1 MTVVFSQAGVFIYP
15 TVASASH
22 GLSSLYKIDSNMTS
36 ASLDNA
42 VSPASLSDSTK
53 TNPLRRNDIRNVVI
67 IAHVDHG
74 KTTLVDCLLRQ
85 SGQYR
90 DTELKGERILDSN
103 DLERERGI
111 TILSKNIAIHYRGV
125 KINLIDTPGHADFG
139 GEVERVVKM
148 ADGALVLVDA
158 AEGPMPQTRFVLEKA
173 LQAGVRPIV
182 VVNKVD
188 RPDGRPH
195 EALDEALELLA
206 ELGGEEQLDA
216 ASYVYASSKEGY
228 ATHDPKTATK
238 DMRPLLDLLVDS
250 LPGPEVENEAP
261 LQMMVTTLDWSE
273 YVGRI
278 AVGRISAGKIEAGQT
293 IDLHQKGGVSKQK
306 VGGLFIFD
314 KLGRVPAES
323 VEAGDIVAIE
333 GLGSIEIGDTISDV
347 DANNALPRLTVDEPT
362 LEMVFSV
369 NSSPMVGREGKYVT
383 TRQLKAR
390 LEKELERN
398 VALRVEMVEG
408 TEAYAVKGR
417 GVLHLAILIETMRRE
432 GFELSVGKP
441 RVIFKEINGKKH
453 EPFET
458 LRVEVPTDAMGPV
471 MELVGNR
478 RGTLEEL
485 SQRGEY
491 SLLRFLIPSR
501 GLIGL
506 RTRLLNATRGTA
518 IIHHRFESYRAV
530 EGELPKRA
538 NGVLVSMTS
547 GKTMPHA
554 MFLLQDRSELI
565 VPAGVEVYEGMIV
578 GENARENDMI
588 VNPCREKKLTN
599 VRASGSDDNVIL
611 KPSRTLSLEA
621 ALEYI
626 EEDELVEVTPENIR
640 LRKILLTES
649 ARRRQGR
656 NG

>member
-1 MTVVFSQAGVFIYP
+1 M
-15 TVASASH
+15 
-22 GLSSLYKIDSNMTS
+22 
-36 ASLDNA
+36 
-42 VSPASLSDSTK
+42 
-53 TNPLRRNDIRNVVI
+53 RREDIRNVVI

-90 DTELKGERILDSN
+90 DTELRGERILDSN

-111 TILSKNIAIHYRGV
+111 TILAKNIAIHYRGV

-139 GEVERVVKM
+139 GEVERVVSM

-173 LQAGVRPIV
+173 LEAGARPIV

-188 RPDGRPH
+188 RPDGRPR

-206 ELGGEEQLDA
+206 ELGGEHQLDNVK
-216 ASYVYASSKEGY
+216 YVFTSAKEGY
-228 ATHDPKTATK
+228 ATFDPKVPTDSMTT
-238 DMRPLLDLLVDS
+238 LLDLLVDG
-250 LPGPEVENEAP
+250 LPGPEADPDAP

-278 AVGRISAGKIEAGQT
+278 AVGRINTGRIRTGQHV
-293 IDLHQKGGVSKQK
+293 DLHSHGGARRIKIS
-306 VGGLFIFD
+306 GLYVFD
-314 KLGRVPAES
+314 KLGRVPTEEAS
-323 VEAGDIVAIE
+323 AGDLVSIE
-333 GLGSIEIGDTISDV
+333 GLEEVEIGDTITAV
-347 DANNALPRLTVDEPT
+347 DSGVAMTRLAVDEPT

-369 NSSPMVGREGKYVT
+369 NTSPLVGREGKYVT

-398 VALRVEMVEG
+398 VALRVEPVEG
-408 TEAYAVKGR
+408 TEAYAVRGR

-441 RVIFKEINGKKH
+441 RVVFKQIDGKTH

-458 LRVEVPTDAMGPV
+458 LAVEVPADNMGPV

-478 RGTLEEL
+478 RGQLEEMN
-485 SQRGEY
+485 QRGDY
-491 SLLRFLIPSR
+491 SLLRFSIPAR

-518 IIHHRFESYRAV
+518 IINHRFDSYRPV
-530 EGELPKRA
+530 EGDVPHRS
-538 NGVLVSMTS
+538 NGVLVSMVS
-547 GKTMPHA
+547 GKA
-554 MFLLQDRSELI
+554 MGFALFALQDRSDLFVAPGDVI
-565 VPAGVEVYEGMIV
+565 YEGMIV
-578 GENARENDMI
+578 GENARDNDLV

-599 VRASGSDDNVIL
+599 MRASGSDENVIL
-611 KPSRTLSLEA
+611 KPPRQMSLEA

-626 EEDELVEVTPENIR
+626 EDDEVVEITPSSIR
-640 LRKILLTES
+640 LRKIFLLES
-649 ARRRQGR
+649 ERRRLGR
-656 NG
+656 